1 MRNTLFLAVLTAS
14 LAATTGIAQAKK
26 AAPVPP
32 KAPAKEAHRETTG
45 GVVGGLVGGT
55 KDDAPAADKDDDAA
69 AADHEPSE
77 EEIKAYIEKE
87 HADVESQLHFE
98 SGTIT
103 LVGGKVKLALPD
115 GYRYLGPADTNKV
128 IQKWGNLPDDK
139 TQGMILP
146 KGMGLWEQESVAI
159 ILEYKDEG
167 HVSDDD
173 AAKIDYTDLMK
184 SMRASQAEENKERAK
199 QGLDTLELVGWAEPP
214 RYDKATR
221 KLYWA
226 TELASSTAPEHGLN
240 YSVRVLGRESVLDLD
255 AIGSMAALAAT
266 KEEMQKVITFAEFTS
281 GNQYTD
287 FKKGKDRTAEYGI
300 AGLVAGGVAL
310 KVLGGGKGLIALLAA
325 GWKFFLM
332 GAVAVAAFFQ
342 KMWAKLTG
350 KNTLPQATIATTVEK
365 GPGEP

>member
-1 MRNTLFLAVLTAS
+1 MRNTLFLAALTAS
-14 LAATTGIAQAKK
+14 IVASGGIAQAKK

-32 KAPAKEAHRETTG
+32 KAPAKDTPKGTTG
-45 GVVGGLVGGT
+45 VVVGGVIGT
-55 KDDAPAADKDDDAA
+55 KDDAPAAKDDDAA
-69 AADHEPSE
+69 GEDHEPSE
-77 EEIKAYIEKE
+77 EEIKAFIEKQ
-87 HADVESQLHFE
+87 HAEFESQLHFE
-98 SGTIT
+98 TGTIS

-128 IQKWGNLPDDK
+128 IQKWGNLPEE

-146 KGMGLWEQESVAI
+146 KGMGLWEQDSVAVI
-159 ILEYKDEG
+159 IEYKDEG

-184 SMRASQAEENKERAK
+184 SMREAQAEANKERTK
-199 QGLDTLELVGWAEPP
+199 QKLDTLELVGWAEPP
-214 RYDKATR
+214 HYDKATR

-226 TELASSTAPEHGLN
+226 TELASSTSPDHGLN

-255 AIGSMAALAAT
+255 AIGSMAALPAT
-266 KEEMQKVITFAEFTS
+266 KAEMQKIITFADFTS

-287 FKKGKDRTAEYGI
+287 FKKGSDRTAEYGI

-310 KVLGGGKGLIALLAA
+310 KVLGGGKGIIALLLAA
-325 GWKFFLM
+325 KKIILL
-332 GAVAVAAFFQ
+332 GAVAVAAFFK

-350 KNTLPQATIATTVEK
+350 KSLPPAIATTVEK
-365 GPGEP
+365 GPGES